1 MTDQEKQ
8 TWKIFLADIVIAQ
21 ANAALGQ
28 RILGGSIFAAD
39 GCVWVTTEKGETCL
53 SPSFTSQKDLLA
65 ASGMNQKGEPLTRE
79 EQMALNE
86 PFLKGK
92 NGKLISLAEFERRC
106 YVQRADRKESQYDMK
121 SGELVPVRRYMV
133 LFGRNDQTGTWKYGQ
148 RIFTTGNKKEVLQRA
163 FENVKAFAAVEESS
177 FIPSR
182 FKDEVFDHA
191 YNRKVPLSF

>member
-1 MTDQEKQ
+1 MNEQEKQ
-8 TWKIFLADIVIAQ
+8 AWKIRLADAVIAQ
-21 ANAALGQ
+21 AQMQSGD
-28 RILGGSIFAAD
+28 RILGGSITATD

-65 ASGMNQKGEPLTRE
+65 ASGMNQKGEEFTRE
-79 EQMALNE
+79 EQMMANE
-86 PFLKGK
+86 PSLKGK

-163 FENVKAFAAVEESS
+163 FENVQAFAAVEESS

-182 FKDEVFDHA
+182 FKDEIFDPA